1 MLGRRKEKPE
11 EKAVSESPAV
21 SPTTR
26 TTPTEPRTE
35 PAPVAHRRLGDLL
48 LDANLINQK
57 ELDDALAIQKQ
68 RGGFIGQILVQLGYI
83 KQEAVASCLVK
94 QCKIPHLSLLDYDI
108 GPDVLSLIPEAVC
121 RKYNLLPID
130 KLGRILTVAMVDPL
144 DLDALEEIRAVCPD
158 LRIKPILCN
167 WEHFEL
173 VASKVFGKGRR
184 QEGTEEITAASL
196 GLGSAVK
203 KKPENGAPESAPPA
217 QAKTVEM
224 APATPAAV
232 LAGAEKGLAGSSSEE
247 LLGLM
252 RESIRETAVAIAQE
266 LRNTK
271 SAAMPTGEELSH
283 LIRDSVGGAIQEAL
297 ATAVVQLRANAAQ
310 EKTPAP
316 QMEQLMET
324 IRESVSGAMQ
334 EALATMVVQMRA
346 MAGRRESATITDKAG
361 AASLSPEALGDIL
374 KESVREALSASRE
387 AQAAQEARLAQI
399 AEAALQS
406 VQQASQFVEGRAVAG
421 QNQRDIGGGRSG
433 RHASVAPFGRGLSGK
448 EAAAA
453 AEAHAE
459 EDDQVLAALESEH
472 PLETLTFDTFFP
484 GSANAF
490 TAKLG
495 QAVAA
500 SPGGEYNPF
509 FLYGNVGTGKT
520 HLISAIGNAIQ
531 EKQQKARVGYVSA
544 SHFARRLADA
554 AREDA
559 LDAFRENYCHWDVL
573 ILDDIQFMGGRVEA
587 QEEFFHIFNV
597 LHQQSRQIIIASD
610 KAPDRLGLLEQRLVS
625 RFASGIVA
633 DLKAPERETRM
644 QILRHQVKEAKV
656 TVPDEILSLIAM
668 RVTNDVRKMMGS
680 LRKIIAYAR
689 LVGQEMSCEM
699 ADEILNHLGIEQA
712 A

>member
-1 MLGRRKEKPE
+1 MLGRRKEKQE
-11 EKAVSESPAV
+11 ERAATENSAA
-21 SPTTR
+21 SPTAR
-26 TTPTEPRTE
+26 TTLTELRTE

-48 LDANLINQK
+48 LEANLVSQK
-57 ELDDALAIQKQ
+57 ELNEALAVQKEK
-68 RGGFIGQILVQLGYI
+68 GGFIGQILVQLGYL

-108 GPDVLSLIPEAVC
+108 GPDVLSLIPEAIC

-173 VASKVFGKGRR
+173 VAGKVFGKGRR
-184 QEGTEEITAASL
+184 QEGAEEVTAASL
-196 GLGSAVK
+196 GLGSGAK
-203 KKPENGAPESAPPA
+203 KKPENGTP
-217 QAKTVEM
+217 
-224 APATPAAV
+224 APATMPESVPLAKSVDAVQGAPAAA
-232 LAGAEKGLAGSSSEE
+232 LAGVEKGLAGSATEE

-252 RESIRETAVAIAQE
+252 RESIRETAVAIARE
-266 LRNTK
+266 LRSTEK
-271 SAAMPTGEELSH
+271 GALPTGEELSH
-283 LIRDSVGGAIQEAL
+283 LIRDSVGGAIQETM
-297 ATAVVQLRANAAQ
+297 ATVMVQLRATAAQ
-310 EKTPAP
+310 EKAPALP
-316 QMEQLMET
+316 MEQFAET
-324 IRESVSGAMQ
+324 IRDSVSGAME
-334 EALATMVVQMRA
+334 EALAAMVVQMRA
-346 MAGRRESATITDKAG
+346 MAGRRESATITDGTG
-361 AASLSPEALGDIL
+361 AASLSLEALGDIL

-387 AQAAQEARLAQI
+387 AQVAQEARLTQI

-406 VQQASQFVEGRAVAG
+406 VQQTSQFVEGRAVAS
-421 QNQRDIGGGRSG
+421 QNRRDLGDRRSG
-433 RHASVAPFGRGLSGK
+433 RHASVAPFGRGLAGK

-459 EDDQVLAALESEH
+459 EDDEVLAALESEH
-472 PLETLTFDTFFP
+472 PLETLTFESFLP
-484 GSANAF
+484 GTANAF

-531 EKQQKARVGYVSA
+531 EKKQKARVGYVSA

-597 LHQQSRQIIIASD
+597 LHQQGRQIIIASD

-633 DLKAPERETRM
+633 ELKAPERETRM
-644 QILRHQVKEAKV
+644 QILRRQVKEATLPFRMKFC
-656 TVPDEILSLIAM
+656 
-668 RVTNDVRKMMGS
+668 R
-680 LRKIIAYAR
+680 
-689 LVGQEMSCEM
+689 
-699 ADEILNHLGIEQA
+699 
-712 A
+712 